1 MAERPA
7 SSRRRARPFTRWFK
21 SLHGGQ
27 VAMLWVGWAAITWG
41 LLVIG
46 AATMGRADVWAA
58 LMFIVVLGGG
68 TLLMVM
74 TWLWFGARRVA

>member
-7 SSRRRARPFTRWFK
+7 TSRARAHRFTRWFS

-27 VAMLWVGWAAITWG
+27 VAMLWIGWALVTWG

-58 LMFIVVLGGG
+58 LILIVVLGGG

-74 TWLWFGARRVA
+74 TWLWFGARRTV